1 MARDFVKW
9 DNQPETLE
17 ACGRAILRADRAH
30 IGTTLKDPNIDYAL
44 MAKAYGMY
52 SDGPI
57 ADPATMVPALK
68 RGIERV
74 KKGEPVMLDVVTQ
87 PR

>member
-1 MARDFVKW
+1 
-9 DNQPETLE
+9 
-17 ACGRAILRADRAH
+17 
-30 IGTTLKDPNIDYAL
+30 

-52 SDGPI
+52 SEGPI
-57 ADPATMVPALK
+57 ADPAAMVPPLK

-74 KKGEPVMLDVVTQ
+74 NNGEPVMLDVVTQ